1 MEGFTPAYKNRS
13 KPKAWPLIN
22 NTALGEFV
30 KTALRAST
38 KNTSKDGT
46 CPLFGY
52 QRFLKDFIQYKSP
65 YRGILMYYGLGTG
78 KTRASIAAA
87 EAMSAKLDIVVM
99 VPASLQKNYM
109 SEIMA
114 CGNTAFS
121 LNRKWRFVS
130 KKDIT
135 DEDDRL
141 HVEGTIVTKNKGVWV
156 PYDDED
162 ADEEDDEGQ
171 SWDSLD
177 DKTRA
182 AIIAQV
188 ESSMTSR
195 YHFIKYNGLSQAT
208 SQAKIKRMMNTRFF
222 DNKVVIIDEIH
233 NFISSVVNG
242 SKILGL
248 LYTRLLKAK
257 NVKIIALS
265 GTPLINKPIELAY
278 IMNLVR
284 GPMTIY
290 ELEFEKSKKS
300 KKGSKKDSS
309 FEDKI
314 KKYLEE
320 NPYVDTYKFVPGK
333 RTLQIALVPYG
344 FAKAGENGFV
354 HRVKHDDDENPID
367 DIKQALTEEYGMT
380 IVNDKQED
388 IKLLPQKSE
397 DFEHMF
403 GITKTGKIKNS
414 KVLSRR
420 LQGLVSFFN
429 SYDPEQYPSVSERNI
444 VKVKMTPE
452 IFYTYERL
460 RDNEREEE
468 RRRNR
473 GDNDDKKSDF
483 TSTYRILSRMACI
496 FTFPTDIDR
505 PYPSDMKRKKIFAL
519 DAVDNVDDDIED
531 EEDEESKTKNR
542 SKKLDAIKKTVQDE
556 YEEAKRMTLA
566 ALSSKHLKRES
577 LAKHGPKYVAIL
589 KKMDELERGTAL
601 VYTQFRGLEGIGI
614 MHKIM
619 MNEGYS
625 MMDCV
630 KKRDSG
636 SYELKVTGKKKGEK
650 GSFIVFSDDKE
661 KNRVLMNIF
670 NSDFDKLPLKIVE
683 DLRVIAKERG
693 IKGDKFESKKNI
705 YGDLIKAIF
714 ITKSGSEGIS
724 LKNVRQVHIMEP
736 YWNDI
741 RIQQVIGR
749 AVRAGSHL
757 ALPKHERT
765 VDVFVYVMVFGNK
778 EQKDA
783 DGGLTTDQHILEVAE
798 QKAEVIQ
805 ALEDV
810 MRSSSIDCEFN
821 KSKHEGMQCMKIP
834 EGFGKYAYM
843 YQDVSLDERDT
854 SLEKRTKGVKAK
866 REFKVIGNKTR
877 KLIFFT
883 DTDGIMDGNKAIL
896 YEYPKEEDKTKLTRV
911 GYIELDLKTML
922 PKNKTIVF
930 DA

>member
-1 MEGFTPAYKNRS
+1 
-13 KPKAWPLIN
+13 
-22 NTALGEFV
+22 
-30 KTALRAST
+30 
-38 KNTSKDGT
+38 
-46 CPLFGY
+46 
-52 QRFLKDFIQYKSP
+52 
-65 YRGILMYYGLGTG
+65 
-78 KTRASIAAA
+78 
-87 EAMSAKLDIVVM
+87 
-99 VPASLQKNYM
+99 
-109 SEIMA
+109 
-114 CGNTAFS
+114 
-121 LNRKWRFVS
+121 
-130 KKDIT
+130 
-135 DEDDRL
+135 
-141 HVEGTIVTKNKGVWV
+141 
-156 PYDDED
+156 
-162 ADEEDDEGQ
+162 
-171 SWDSLD
+171 
-177 DKTRA
+177 
-182 AIIAQV
+182 
-188 ESSMTSR
+188 MTSR
-195 YHFIKYNGLSQAT
+195 YHFIKYNGLSQAS
-208 SQAKIKRMMNTRFF
+208 SQANIKRMMNAKFF
-222 DNKVVIIDEIH
+222 DNKVVIIDEVH

-248 LYTRLLKAK
+248 LYARLLKAK

-278 IMNLVR
+278 LMNLIR
-284 GPMTIY
+284 GPMTVY

-300 KKGSKKDSS
+300 SKGKNKAPS
-309 FEDKI
+309 FEDRI
-314 KKYLEE
+314 GEYLDE
-320 NPYVDTYKFVPGK
+320 NPYVDIYKFIPGK
-333 RTLQIALVPYG
+333 RTLQIVLVPYG
-344 FAKAGENGFV
+344 FAKTGEDGFV
-354 HRVKHDDDENPID
+354 HRVKYDADENPMD
-367 DIKQALTEEYGMT
+367 EIKRALTDEYGMT
-380 IVNDKQED
+380 IINDKHED
-388 IKLLPQKSE
+388 IKLLPQKHE

-403 GITKTGKIKNS
+403 GITKTGKIKNA

-429 SYDPEQYPSVSERNI
+429 SYDPEQYPTVSERNI

-483 TSTYRILSRMACI
+483 TSTYRILSRMSCI
-496 FTFPTDIDR
+496 FTFPQDIDR

-519 DAVDNVDDDIED
+519 DAVDNVGDDIDDDDKED
-531 EEDEESKTKNR
+531 EDSKSKSR
-542 SKKLDAIKKTVQDE
+542 SKKIDDIKKTVKEE
-556 YEEAKRMTLA
+556 YEEAKRTTLA
-566 ALSSKHLKRES
+566 ALSSKHLARES

-614 MHKIM
+614 MQKVM

-630 KKRDSG
+630 KKRETG
-636 SYELKVTGKKKGEK
+636 SYELKIIGKKKGEK

-661 KNRVLMNIF
+661 KNRVLMDIF

-683 DLRVIAKERG
+683 DLKSLAKERG
-693 IKGDKFESKKNI
+693 IKGDKFETKKNI

-765 VDVFVYVMVFGNK
+765 VDVFIYVMVFGNK

-783 DGGLTTDQHILEVAE
+783 DGGMTTDQHILEVAE

-805 ALEDV
+805 ALENV

-821 KSKHEGMQCMKIP
+821 KSKHEGLQCMTIP

-843 YQDVSLDERDT
+843 YQEVSLDERDT
-854 SLEKRTKGVKAK
+854 SLEKRTKGVKTK

-883 DTDGIMDGNKAIL
+883 DTDGITDGNKAIL
-896 YEYPKEEDKTKLTRV
+896 YEYPKEEDDKTKLTRV

-930 DA
+930 DR